1 MTGYWNH
8 IPLFRYLVP
17 FVLGIILSMQL
28 QLQAVWYV
36 YCFFG
41 AVFIYFLFQIIHK
54 LSASFT
60 LQPLHG
66 FLFHLVLF
74 FGGIFIVI
82 KDTPVYH
89 DDYFMV
95 NADSVSVF
103 KCRINKPPEIAER
116 NTKLYVDVD
125 MLIRDS
131 LATAVNGKSIVY
143 IKTDS
148 LHSITFNYGDIIYIK
163 NKFSSP
169 QETKNPAAFDY
180 KKYLYNLKIY
190 HVAFLKFGEYQ
201 QTNTNEAKKIWT
213 HIYAWKSYFIR
224 LMEKHIKDENSL
236 SVGVALIIG
245 QKSVIPDEVQQAYAN
260 TGTMHILAVSGL
272 HVGILYVILEFLFR
286 PFSFFFT
293 KRSKAALFKTVVIL
307 LIIWLYACLSGLSP
321 SVNRS
326 AVMFTFLALGKLY
339 DQQIDSFNILFVSM
353 FPLLL
358 DDPYQITQV
367 GFQLS
372 YLAVGGIVFFQ
383 PLVYNIW
390 KPSNTLLKYFWSM
403 TSVSIAAQIVTSPI
417 GIYYF
422 HQFPNYFL
430 LSNIIAIP
438 VSFLILVLGVAFFAL
453 GAIPFIGSGIAFML
467 DWSLRIMNYSV
478 IRIEK
483 LPYSVTENLYL
494 NVYSTILMY
503 IIILFLG
510 AFLVLKEKKYFLGM
524 LASILFCCITITLHK
539 MENNKRDDIIM
550 YSLKKNAAIV
560 INNETSAYI
569 FTDTDS
575 LKDSEEFKFHLK
587 NDFIKR
593 GIKNPEYIN
602 VLKQK
607 EYTPINTVYYRYPFL
622 YANGKTIFFLDPE
635 TRNDSVP
642 NCEIVDYVFITQNPF
657 LKIDST
663 NNPFPNASYIISNTN
678 AWKNNNYWVKQF
690 GRMGIP
696 VYSLKSEGAYQ
707 IVSEGK

>member
-17 FVLGIILSMQL
+17 FVFGIIISIQL
-28 QLQAVWYV
+28 QLQSIGYV

-41 AVFIYFLFQIIHK
+41 LVFIYFLFQIIHK
-54 LSASFT
+54 LSASFR
-60 LQPLHG
+60 LQPVHG
-66 FLFHLVLF
+66 FLFHLLLF
-74 FGGIFIVI
+74 FGGICIVI

-95 NADSVSVF
+95 HADSISVF
-103 KCRINKPPEIAER
+103 ECRINKPPEPTGKNI
-116 NTKLYVDVD
+116 KLYIDVD
-125 MLIRDS
+125 FLIKDS
-131 LATAVNGKSIVY
+131 ASTRVNGKSIVY
-143 IKTDS
+143 IKTDT
-148 LHSITFNYGDIIYIK
+148 LFPQTFNYGDIIYIK
-163 NKFSSP
+163 NKFTEPQSP
-169 QETKNPAAFDY
+169 KNPEAFDY
-180 KKYLYNLKIY
+180 KKYLKNLKIY
-190 HVAFLKFGEYQ
+190 HVAFLKEGEYKK
-201 QTNTNEAKKIWT
+201 TNRNEAKTIWT
-213 HIYAWKSYFIR
+213 NIYGWKSYFIR
-224 LMEKHIKDENSL
+224 LMEKHIKNENSL

-293 KRSKAALFKTVVIL
+293 KRSKAALFKTVIIL
-307 LIIWLYACLSGLSP
+307 IIIWLYACLSGLSP

-383 PLVYNIW
+383 PLIYNIW
-390 KPSNTLLKYFWSM
+390 KPINTIVKYFWSM

-430 LSNIIAIP
+430 LSNIVAIP
-438 VSFLILVLGVAFFAL
+438 VSFLILVLGVAFFVL
-453 GAIPFIGSGIAFML
+453 GAIPFVGSAIAFLL
-467 DWSLRIMNYSV
+467 DWCLRIMNNSV

-483 LPYSVTENLYL
+483 LPYSVTDNLNLNTTATLLLYL
-494 NVYSTILMY
+494 
-503 IIILFLG
+503 IIIFFG

-524 LASILFCCITITLHK
+524 LAGILLCSLSLTLHK
-539 MENNKRDDIIM
+539 FENNNNRNISI
-550 YSLKKNAAIV
+550 YNLKKNTAIV
-560 INNETSAYI
+560 INNGTTAYV

-575 LKDSEEFKFHLK
+575 LRNSEEYSFHLK
-587 NDFIKR
+587 NDFIKN
-593 GIKNPEYIN
+593 GIKDAQYIN
-602 VLKQK
+602 IKTQK
-607 EYTPINTVYYRYPFL
+607 EFTPITSFYYRYPFL
-622 YANGKTIFFLDPE
+622 FYNGTTLYFLDKE

-642 NCEIVDYVFITQNPF
+642 NAEIINYVILTQDPF

-663 NNPFPNASYIISNTN
+663 SNPFPNATYIIDNTN
-678 AWKNNNYWVKQF
+678 SWKSSNYFEKQF

-696 VYSLKSEGAYQ
+696 VYSVKGEGCYRL
-707 IVSEGK
+707 E

>member
-17 FVLGIILSMQL
+17 FVFGIIISIQL
-28 QLQAVWYV
+28 QLQAIVYV

-41 AVFIYFLFQIIHK
+41 VVFIYFLFQIIHK
-54 LSASFT
+54 LSSSFR
-60 LQPLHG
+60 LQPVHG

-74 FGGIFIVI
+74 FGGICIVI

-89 DDYFMV
+89 DDYFML
-95 NADSVSVF
+95 NADSISLF
-103 KCRINKPPEIAER
+103 ECRINKPPEITEK
-116 NTKLYVDVD
+116 NIKLYVDVD
-125 MLIRDS
+125 KRIQDS
-131 LATAVNGKSIVY
+131 FILPVNGKSIVY
-143 IKTDS
+143 IKLDT
-148 LHSITFNYGDIIYIK
+148 LNPQTFNYGDIIYIK
-163 NKFSSP
+163 NKFAEPQSP
-169 QETKNPAAFDY
+169 KNPEAFDY
-180 KKYLYNLKIY
+180 KTYLRNLKIY
-190 HVAFLKFGEYQ
+190 HVAFLKEEEYQ
-201 QTNTNEAKKIWT
+201 KTNRNEAKKIWT

-224 LMEKHIKDENSL
+224 LMEKHIKNENSL

-293 KRSKAALFKTVVIL
+293 KRSKAALFKTVIIL
-307 LIIWLYACLSGLSP
+307 IIIWLYACLSGLSP

-339 DQQIDSFNILFVSM
+339 DQQMDSFNILFVSM

-358 DDPYQITQV
+358 DDPYQLTQV

-383 PLVYNIW
+383 PLVYNIL
-390 KPSNTLLKYFWSM
+390 KPINTIVKYFWSM

-430 LSNIIAIP
+430 LSNIVAIP
-438 VSFLILVLGVAFFAL
+438 VSFLILVLGVAFFVL
-453 GAIPFIGSGIAFML
+453 GAIPYVGSAIAFLL
-467 DWSLRIMNYSV
+467 DWCLRIMNYSV

-483 LPYSVTENLYL
+483 LPYSVTDNLYL
-494 NVYSTILMY
+494 NTTTTLLLYL
-503 IIILFLG
+503 IIIFMG
-510 AFLVLKEKKYFLGM
+510 AFLVLKDKKYFLMM
-524 LASILFCCITITLHK
+524 LSCILLCSISVALHK
-539 MENNKRDDIIM
+539 IENNDRNEITM
-550 YSLKKNAAIV
+550 YCLKKNTAVV
-560 INNETSAYI
+560 INNGTSAYV

-587 NDFIKR
+587 NDFIKK
-593 GIKNPEYIN
+593 GLKSPEYIN
-602 VLKQK
+602 IKTHT
-607 EYTPINTVYYRYPFL
+607 EYKPVNSFYYRYPFL
-622 YANGKTIFFLDPE
+622 YYNGTTLYFLDKE

-642 NCEIVDYVFITQNPF
+642 NAGIVNYVCITQNPF
-657 LKIDST
+657 LKIDSGF
-663 NNPFPNASYIISNTN
+663 NSFPNATYIIDNTN
-678 AWKNNNYWVKQF
+678 SWRSNNYFEKQF
-690 GRMGIP
+690 KEMMIP
-696 VYSLKSEGAYQ
+696 VYSLKREGFYML
-707 IVSEGK
+707 EWKGE